1 MSYLYFK
8 SSRDEYNNYCNHT
21 DPGAKREQQTA
32 QHTLGEPEEALFSVN
47 SVLFLPPKREYCLRD
62 NFYNTENHSAES
74 QKKNVKIHFQS
85 SVNFHPNFV
94 DGINFSENTI
104 NTQALTEERTLLSYM
119 PPNSLTI
126 TIIYRLSLTP
136 KDSI

>member
-1 MSYLYFK
+1 M
-8 SSRDEYNNYCNHT
+8 NT
-21 DPGAKREQQTA
+21 IITIITQT
-32 QHTLGEPEEALFSVN
+32 QGQKENSKLHSTPYVSLRRHFFFCKFSAI
-47 SVLFLPPKREYCLRD
+47 SPSQERILPKRTFITLR
-62 NFYNTENHSAES
+62 TTLLKA
-74 QKKNVKIHFQS
+74 KKNIGIHFQF